1 MRAFVSAAWVLPI
14 SAPPIRE
21 GWIAVE
27 DGVITALGPSGTPAH
42 ATARHEA
49 DVVEERPGSVV
60 LPALVNAHTHL
71 ELSPLRGRVPPAGTM
86 PEWVRS
92 LLVARQHLPVCDEAS
107 VARAVT
113 AMRAG
118 GTGLVGDV
126 SNTLASCDTLARSAM
141 SALVFHEVLGFRPV
155 DPEELVRTAS
165 ERARACERPPRLR
178 AAIAA
183 HAPYSTAPAVFLAV
197 RDQAAATG
205 RPVGVHL
212 GESPEEIAF
221 LRTGQGA
228 WRTLLEDLGAWDER
242 WTAPQCGPVEYLDRL
257 GLLGPRLVAVHGVH
271 LAADEL
277 ARLAAAGAT
286 LVTCPRSNEWTGVGP
301 PPVGAFFRSGVRMAV
316 GTDSLASSPD
326 VDVLAEIATLRRLAP
341 DVSARSIVRS
351 ATLGGAEALG
361 FGDQLG
367 SLDVGKRADVIA
379 VRLGDGDADPEES
392 LLRGVGPEDV
402 SWVATGIGQGASEV

>member
-1 MRAFVSAAWVLPI
+1 VRALVSAAWVLPV

-27 DGVITALGPSGTPAH
+27 DGIITALGPRGTSAH
-42 ATARHEA
+42 AAACHDA
-49 DVVEERPGSVV
+49 DVVDDRSDAVLLPG
-60 LPALVNAHTHL
+60 LVNAHTHL
-71 ELSPLRGRVPPAGTM
+71 ELSPLRGRVPPAAAM
-86 PEWVRS
+86 PAWVRS
-92 LLVARQHLPVCDEAS
+92 LLAARRQSPGPDGES
-107 VARAVT
+107 VARAIT

-118 GTGLVGDV
+118 GTALVGDV
-126 SNTLASCDTLARSAM
+126 SNTLASCDALARSAM
-141 SALVFHEVLGFRPV
+141 SALVFHEVLGFRPA
-155 DPEELVRTAS
+155 DPVGLVRAAS
-165 ERARACERPPRLR
+165 ERARASERLPRVR
-178 AAIAA
+178 ATLAA
-183 HAPYSTAPAVFLAV
+183 HAPYSTSPAVFAAV
-197 RDQAAATG
+197 RDQVVAAG

-228 WRTLLEDLGAWDER
+228 WRTLLEDLGAWDDR

-271 LAADEL
+271 LDAEEL
-277 ARLAAAGAT
+277 SRLAAAGAT

-301 PPVGAFFRSGVRMAV
+301 PPVGSFFRSGVNVAV

-326 VDVLAEIATLRRLAP
+326 LQVFAELAALRRLAP
-341 DVSARSIVRS
+341 DVPARLIVRS

-361 FGDQLG
+361 FGEQLG

-379 VRLGDGDADPEES
+379 VRLRDATADPEES

-402 SWVATGIGQGASEV
+402 AWVATGQDCGGEP